1 MIRVVDVT
9 QHYSVRPVLR
19 QVSLEV
25 KTGDVLALVGP
36 NGMGK
41 STLLALMAGALTPQ
55 KGYVEIHGMR
65 RRSSVEAELAIRK
78 QVVYLP
84 DQPWLPNQRTGRE
97 YLLAVGQL
105 YGIDHDRLFD
115 HIDRL
120 FDLFDLKAQADS
132 NVGSYS
138 TGQRKKIAICSAL
151 VTEAPVMLLD
161 EPFSGGLDP
170 SGLLALKR
178 VLQRLAQRDDV
189 TIVMATPVP
198 ELLEEIAD
206 RVAVVRDGRIVAHDT
221 IDGLRR
227 LTNCSG
233 TLEEVLEQLI
243 SPQTLQNLER
253 YFESR

>member
-1 MIRVVDVT
+1 MIDVVDVT
-9 QHYSVRPVLR
+9 QHYGMRPILR
-19 QVSLEV
+19 QVSLRVERGEV
-25 KTGDVLALVGP
+25 AALIGP

-41 STLLALMAGALTPQ
+41 STLLSVIAGVLSPQ
-55 KGYVEIHGMR
+55 KGHVAIDGMR

-78 QVVYLP
+78 KVVYLP

-97 YLLAVGQL
+97 FLLAVGRL
-105 YGIDHDRLFD
+105 YEIDDDRLFD

-120 FDLFDLKAQADS
+120 LDLFELAALADS
-132 NVGSYS
+132 NASSYS
-138 TGQRKKIAICSAL
+138 TGQRKKLAVCSAL

-170 SGLLALKR
+170 SGLLSLKR
-178 VLQRLAQRDDV
+178 ILQKLAERDDV

-198 ELLEEIAD
+198 ELVEEIAD
-206 RVAVVRDGRIVAHDT
+206 RIAVLRDGRIVAYDT

-227 LTNCSG
+227 ITGCSG
-233 TLEEVLEQLI
+233 TLEEVFERLI
-243 SPQTLQNLER
+243 SPQTLKHLER